1 LTTYTIEYAAA
12 PAHYTIEF
20 AKGTGPQG
28 ATGGGGGGGGSLTV
42 REVDGSPTGTATE
55 IVFSNG
61 SIVSFVGTVVT
72 VSALDGNTIHSV
84 TDDPEPSLGRDGD
97 YALNYESSFLWGP
110 KTGGDWGTSVYLGGY
125 PSNVVRNSAS
135 SVTIGTGSKTFAATS
150 NSPNLGWVEGMRL
163 RAAFDGFNYVEGT
176 ITAVSE
182 TSVTIN
188 ADLAVGSG
196 TRTGWNIG
204 IAGDRG
210 ATGGDGKTVLS
221 GSGVPSSGLGVN
233 GDFYIDFDDTIIYGP
248 KTAGAWGSG
257 TELIGGPGNTGAPGI
272 AATIAVGTVTTGA
285 PGSSVA
291 IVNGGS
297 SSAAVFNF
305 TIPRGDTGSTGP
317 AGAAG
322 QGVPTGGETNAI
334 LAKVSGVDYA
344 TTWTNTPI
352 LDGLTLR
359 FRTITYAATIAVDL
373 SLGSKKK
380 VTLTGSPTISAPTG
394 TPIDGA
400 QLIFRIIQGGAGSHA
415 ITWDPVYKFR
425 GPFAGIVW
433 STAVGAKDHV
443 TFVYD
448 ADATP
453 SPEWD
458 CLSFAKG
465 S

>member
-1 LTTYTIEYAAA
+1 MTRT
-12 PAHYTIEF
+12 
-20 AKGTGPQG
+20 
-28 ATGGGGGGGGSLTV
+28 
-42 REVDGSPTGTATE
+42 
-55 IVFSNG
+55 SN
-61 SIVSFVGTVVT
+61 
-72 VSALDGNTIHSV
+72 
-84 TDDPEPSLGRDGD
+84 
-97 YALNYESSFLWGP
+97 
-110 KTGGDWGTSVYLGGY
+110 
-125 PSNVVRNSAS
+125 S
-135 SVTIGTGSKTFAATS
+135 SVSITIYELKTFTFAAS
-150 NSPNLGWVEGMRL
+150 SNLGWGIGTYL
-163 RAAFDGFNYVEGT
+163 RATSLSDGQWMEGQ
-176 ITAVSE
+176 VSSLSS
-182 TSVTIN
+182 TSVTFWS
-188 ADLAVGSG
+188 LATSNPGSG
-196 TRTGWNIG
+196 TKTSWSLVVAGKPGDDGAQGDDG
-204 IAGDRG
+204 INGTNG
-210 ATGGDGKTVLS
+210 A
-221 GSGVPSSGLGVN
+221 
-233 GDFYIDFDDTIIYGP
+233 
-248 KTAGAWGSG
+248 
-257 TELIGGPGNTGAPGI
+257 

-305 TIPRGDTGSTGP
+305 TIPRGDTGATGA

-322 QGVPTGGETNAI
+322 QGVPTGGSTNAI
-334 LAKVSGVDYA
+334 LAKTSGVDYA
-344 TTWTNTPI
+344 TSWTNTPI
-352 LDGLTLR
+352 LDGLTLP

-380 VTLTGSPTISAPTG
+380 ITLTGSPTISAPTG

-400 QLIFRIIQGGAGSHA
+400 QIIFRIIQGGAGSHA

-425 GPFAGIVW
+425 GPLAGIVW